1 LFACFLPPVIQAGER
16 AMPENSTSAQVNK
29 TTSETTSFLVTT
41 RENAAEPTT
50 QVITSDIEPQ
60 MPVPE
65 PKDLTA
71 PALQEICNSEYGYQ
85 LTFPENWTGKFGMSM
100 REGGAMLR
108 ALFLHYSSVNVRH
121 LIQNTRI

>member
-1 LFACFLPPVIQAGER
+1 
-16 AMPENSTSAQVNK
+16 MPENSTSAQVNK

-41 RENAAEPTT
+41 RENAAETT
-50 QVITSDIEPQ
+50 PQVITSDTEPQ

-65 PKDLTA
+65 PKDVTA
-71 PALQEICNSEYGYQ
+71 PALQEIYNSEYGYQ

-100 REGGAMLR
+100 REEGAIFFIRRFVAIILLR
-108 ALFLHYSSVNVRH
+108 TLFLHYSSVNVRH